1 MFYGK
6 MASEYVALHFGRFNK
21 FVFQCDVV
29 QNSRSRCEVQWWHS
43 GLSCVWLQFVELTTL
58 NAWTGRAYTC
68 IRDVTVYVIVQME
81 KMN

>member
-29 QNSRSRCEVQWWHS
+29 QNSRSRCEVQ
-43 GLSCVWLQFVELTTL
+43 
-58 NAWTGRAYTC
+58 
-68 IRDVTVYVIVQME
+68 
-81 KMN
+81 